1 MDIKEKLC
9 LLEELLDVE
18 EGSLRAEDKM
28 EEMEEWDSMT
38 VLSLIVLLDEKF
50 GKQISGKQIK
60 ALQTIDDILKLME

>member
-28 EEMEEWDSMT
+28 EEIEEWDSMT

-60 ALQTIDDILKLME
+60 ALQTIGDILKLME